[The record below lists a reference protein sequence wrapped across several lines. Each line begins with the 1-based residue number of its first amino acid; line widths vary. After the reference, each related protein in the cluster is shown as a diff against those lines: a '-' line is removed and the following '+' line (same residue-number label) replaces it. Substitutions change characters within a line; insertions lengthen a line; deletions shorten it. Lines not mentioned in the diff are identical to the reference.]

1 MRRAGL
7 RINRYELL
15 LAAVISARAT
25 SFIFS
30 KLALEAMDTFN
41 LLAARCLLAFA
52 VLAVLFF
59 RRLRHIGRRTL
70 LAGAAIGTAF
80 FLCMSAELT
89 ALHTASSSSVSLLE
103 NCAIVFVP
111 LIDALLL
118 RRLPD
123 KKTAAS
129 TIAAFLGVLC
139 LALEQGGLSGG
150 IFWGLA
156 AALIYAC
163 AIILTARFSHE
174 SEDPLC
180 IGVVQVGTMGVL
192 ALVASLLFESPVL
205 PQTAP
210 QCGMVA
216 ALALVCTCFG
226 FTLQPLAQSRISAE
240 RAGVFCAIN
249 PAVASLLGVCVL
261 HESIGALG
269 LLGLVLILSA
279 IAMPAV
285 VRD

>member
-1 MRRAGL
+1 
-7 RINRYELL
+7 
-15 LAAVISARAT
+15 
-25 SFIFS
+25 
-30 KLALEAMDTFN
+30 
-41 LLAARCLLAFA
+41 
-52 VLAVLFF
+52 
-59 RRLRHIGRRTL
+59 
-70 LAGAAIGTAF
+70 
-80 FLCMSAELT
+80 MSAELT

-210 QCGMVA
+210 QWGMVA
-216 ALALVCTCFG
+216 ALALVEPQRGYQRDKRC
-226 FTLQPLAQSRISAE
+226 
-240 RAGVFCAIN
+240 AGLRHAHTDGR
-249 PAVASLLGVCVL
+249 P
-261 HESIGALG
+261 GALLPHSPRLD
-269 LLGLVLILSA
+269 LLRRADTRRERRGNRLLQY
-279 IAMPAV
+279 
-285 VRD
+285 VRRRLRCP

>member
-41 LLAARCLLAFA
+41 LLAVRCLLAFA

-103 NCAIVFVP
+103 NCAI
-111 LIDALLL
+111 
-118 RRLPD
+118 
-123 KKTAAS
+123 
-129 TIAAFLGVLC
+129 
-139 LALEQGGLSGG
+139 
-150 IFWGLA
+150 
-156 AALIYAC
+156 
-163 AIILTARFSHE
+163 ILTARFSHE

-210 QCGMVA
+210 QWGMVA

>member
-41 LLAARCLLAFA
+41 LLAVRCLLAFA

-70 LAGAAIGTAF
+70 LAGVAIGTAF

-89 ALHTASSSSVSLLE
+89 DLHTASSSSVSLLE

-139 LALEQGGLSGG
+139 LALEQVGLSGG

-156 AALIYAC
+156 AALI
-163 AIILTARFSHE
+163 
-174 SEDPLC
+174 
-180 IGVVQVGTMGVL
+180 
-192 ALVASLLFESPVL
+192 
-205 PQTAP
+205 
-210 QCGMVA
+210 
-216 ALALVCTCFG
+216 
-226 FTLQPLAQSRISAE
+226 
-240 RAGVFCAIN
+240 
-249 PAVASLLGVCVL
+249 
-261 HESIGALG
+261 
-269 LLGLVLILSA
+269 ILSA

>member
-41 LLAARCLLAFA
+41 LLAVRCLLALA

-156 AALIYAC
+156 AALI
-163 AIILTARFSHE
+163 
-174 SEDPLC
+174 
-180 IGVVQVGTMGVL
+180 
-192 ALVASLLFESPVL
+192 
-205 PQTAP
+205 
-210 QCGMVA
+210 
-216 ALALVCTCFG
+216 
-226 FTLQPLAQSRISAE
+226 
-240 RAGVFCAIN
+240 
-249 PAVASLLGVCVL
+249 
-261 HESIGALG
+261 
-269 LLGLVLILSA
+269 ILSA

>member
-41 LLAARCLLAFA
+41 LLAVRCLLAFA

-156 AALIYAC
+156 AAL
-163 AIILTARFSHE
+163 
-174 SEDPLC
+174 
-180 IGVVQVGTMGVL
+180 
-192 ALVASLLFESPVL
+192 
-205 PQTAP
+205 
-210 QCGMVA
+210 
-216 ALALVCTCFG
+216 ALVCTCFG

-279 IAMPAV
+279 IALPNL
-285 VRD
+285 VRDR

>member
-41 LLAARCLLAFA
+41 LLAVRCLLAFA

-118 RRLPD
+118 RRLPE
-123 KKTAAS
+123 KRPPPAPLPPS
-129 TIAAFLGVLC
+129 SVYS
-139 LALEQGGLSGG
+139 ALR
-150 IFWGLA
+150 WN
-156 AALIYAC
+156 
-163 AIILTARFSHE
+163 
-174 SEDPLC
+174 
-180 IGVVQVGTMGVL
+180 
-192 ALVASLLFESPVL
+192 
-205 PQTAP
+205 
-210 QCGMVA
+210 
-216 ALALVCTCFG
+216 
-226 FTLQPLAQSRISAE
+226 
-240 RAGVFCAIN
+240 RAGS
-249 PAVASLLGVCVL
+249 PAGSSGDLPPR
-261 HESIGALG
+261 S
-269 LLGLVLILSA
+269 S
-279 IAMPAV
+279 MPAPSS
-285 VRD
+285 

>member
-41 LLAARCLLAFA
+41 LLAVRCLLAFA

-111 LIDALLL
+111 LIDALPL

-192 ALVASLLFESPVL
+192 ALVASLLF
-205 PQTAP
+205 
-210 QCGMVA
+210 
-216 ALALVCTCFG
+216 
-226 FTLQPLAQSRISAE
+226 
-240 RAGVFCAIN
+240 
-249 PAVASLLGVCVL
+249 
-261 HESIGALG
+261 
-269 LLGLVLILSA
+269 
-279 IAMPAV
+279 
-285 VRD
+285 

>member
-1 MRRAGL
+1 MCIRD
-7 RINRYELL
+7 
-15 LAAVISARAT
+15 S
-25 SFIFS
+25 
-30 KLALEAMDTFN
+30 
-41 LLAARCLLAFA
+41 
-52 VLAVLFF
+52 
-59 RRLRHIGRRTL
+59 
-70 LAGAAIGTAF
+70 
-80 FLCMSAELT
+80 
-89 ALHTASSSSVSLLE
+89 
-103 NCAIVFVP
+103 
-111 LIDALLL
+111 
-118 RRLPD
+118 
-123 KKTAAS
+123 
-129 TIAAFLGVLC
+129 
-139 LALEQGGLSGG
+139 
-150 IFWGLA
+150 FWGLA